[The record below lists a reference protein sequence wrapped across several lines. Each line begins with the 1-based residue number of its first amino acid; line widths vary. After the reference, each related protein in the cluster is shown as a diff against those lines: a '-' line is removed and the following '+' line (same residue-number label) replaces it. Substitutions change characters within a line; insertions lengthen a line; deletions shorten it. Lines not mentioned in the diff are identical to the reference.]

1 MELMCVRVGFFLFFF
16 SFGAVSPHLRAV
28 GLDYHLIFRS
38 LEEPPGED
46 GRGRG
51 SQEGGIWVGR

>member
-1 MELMCVRVGFFLFFF
+1 MELTRVRVVVGFF
-16 SFGAVSPHLRAV
+16 SFGEVSPHLRAV
-28 GLDYHLIFRS
+28 GLDSHLIFRS